1 MPYFNYI
8 IKSYLKDWRKVALI
22 FLSLIIGCAGLVSVL
37 LVNETANNTL
47 QAQQVPFSSQ
57 VHYMIKGESGDVT
70 KAQYVSVRKA
80 GIEAV
85 PTKSVAITL
94 PDDNQAQLTGIDFFA
109 FPLAQERKLNL
120 NEPSS
125 TASGLVVFAS
135 PTIAEKY
142 SAPVLLTGTSGAKLR
157 VNVLSNGQDNLA
169 QHEKSEPIHLYADI
183 NIATTLSEATSLSHL
198 WLFNELTIEQRQAL
212 AALKLTIV
220 PNQIPN
226 TNLSNSFKNNTLAMA
241 LLMFIVAIFV
251 ISNSVNL
258 LLVQRLKNINIFYQL
273 GISKHRLIYLQTLE
287 IVTLGLIGGLVGYVI
302 GVFGA
307 QALHPF
313 TSKTFTNLFYLS
325 VSSIEMGNFI
335 GFSLLAGVS
344 GVAFALVLSLK
355 MMSLNPKQHKTTS
368 NLRRNVQHSSI
379 IGIFVLLS
387 FSLPITSI
395 LWQYVIIA
403 GLLLFGCHLMT
414 WLLTLINRI
423 IAKTIPQRF
432 PIARFFFFD
441 AQRVLG
447 GSAIAFCAFFI
458 AITANVGMNT
468 MVDSFRTA
476 TGTWIEQQF
485 NADLYVASPAP
496 VRLLKELSKFEPQLA
511 VYQRHKTTLFYKQ
524 QLTEVISF
532 ENAAYQVLPLQF
544 TAVIKPPTSVEKI
557 YINQQMSRR
566 HNLSVGEYIKLAGV
580 NVVVAGIYI
589 DYGNVYSQVHWP
601 DANFVSLNLPS
612 VGVNRFALTLN
623 GVDPKTQDAVE
634 NTLDSLEQTSYF
646 SSQQIRDITITT
658 FDRTFLF
665 TGGLNSITLLVA
677 LFSLLISV
685 ILMERYNRAQH
696 TLLYSFGIVSLQQ
709 MVLNLAQYLVQISII
724 FIFAVPFALALSWLL
739 IYRVNLDSFQWSY
752 PLLVSPSQIVTL
764 YIYSVLAC
772 SLALLITLVY
782 RNRSSISER
791 LALS

>member
-57 VHYMIKGESGDVT
+57 VHYMLKGESGDVT

-85 PTKSVAITL
+85 PTKSLAITL
-94 PDDNQAQLTGIDFFA
+94 PDGNQAQLTGIDFFA
-109 FPLAQERKLNL
+109 FPLEQEHKLNL
-120 NEPSS
+120 NEPIS
-125 TASGLVVFAS
+125 TASGLVIFAA
-135 PTIAEKY
+135 TTVAEKY
-142 SAPVLLTGTSGAKLR
+142 SAPSLLTAASGAKLK

-169 QHEKSEPIHLYADI
+169 QHETSEPIHFYADI
-183 NIATTLSEATSLSHL
+183 NIATSLSEETSLSHL
-198 WLFNELTIEQRQAL
+198 WLFNELTMEQRQVL

-258 LLVQRLKNINIFYQL
+258 LLVQRLKNINIIYQL
-273 GISKHRLIYLQTLE
+273 GISKQRLIYLQTLE
-287 IVTLGLIGGLVGYVI
+287 IVTLGLIGGLIGYVI

-325 VSSIEMGNFI
+325 VSSIEVGNFI

-344 GVAFALVLSLK
+344 GVTFALLLSLK
-355 MMSLNPKQHKTTS
+355 MMSLNPKQDKTTS
-368 NLRRNVQHSSI
+368 NLRRNVQDSSI
-379 IGIFVLLS
+379 IGIFALLS
-387 FSLPITSI
+387 FLLPITSI

-414 WLLTLINRI
+414 WLLPLINRI
-423 IAKTIPQRF
+423 IAKTITQRF

-458 AITANVGMNT
+458 AIAANIGMNT

-485 NADLYVASPAP
+485 NADLYVATPAP
-496 VRLLKELSKFEPQLA
+496 ERLLTELNKFEPQLA

-524 QLTEVISF
+524 QLTEIISF

-544 TAVIKPPTSVEKI
+544 AAVIKPPTSTEKI
-557 YINQQMSRR
+557 YINQQMSHR
-566 HNLSVGEYIKLAGV
+566 HNLSVGDHIQLAGA

-601 DANFVSLNLPS
+601 DANFVSLKLPS
-612 VGVNRFALTLN
+612 VGVNRFALTLD
-623 GVDPKTQDAVE
+623 GVAPQTQDAVE
-634 NTLDSLEQTSYF
+634 TTLDSLDQVSYF
-646 SSQQIRDITITT
+646 SSQQIRDITIST

-665 TGGLNSITLLVA
+665 TGGLNSITSLVA

-696 TLLYSFGIVSLQQ
+696 TLLYSFGIGSLQQ
-709 MVLNLAQYLVQISII
+709 MGLNLAQYLVQISII

-739 IYRVNLDSFQWSY
+739 IYRINLYSFQWSY

-772 SLALLITLVY
+772 ALALLVTLVY
-782 RNRSSISER
+782 GNRSSISER
-791 LALS
+791 LAV